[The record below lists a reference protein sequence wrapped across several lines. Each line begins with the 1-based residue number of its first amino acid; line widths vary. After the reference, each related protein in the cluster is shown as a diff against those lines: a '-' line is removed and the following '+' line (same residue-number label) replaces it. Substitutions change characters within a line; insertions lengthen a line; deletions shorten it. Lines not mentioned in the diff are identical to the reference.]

1 MFKVQYSPNI
11 TIRVCESFTL
21 DMLCV
26 FFSGTGG
33 DLNKKTFL
41 ALIQWYTLHSL
52 FIASYSTQ
60 IENSHS

>member
-21 DMLCV
+21 DVLCV

-41 ALIQWYTLHSL
+41 ALIQWYTTQSFYCIL
-52 FIASYSTQ
+52 FNTD
-60 IENSHS
+60 